1 MLTDYMPEKE
11 IAKIA
16 NRLQVPLIIADIMND
31 EGTLTD
37 DVKFGLHEILS
48 DYQPDSALLS
58 IALSALSIANTH
70 KHRAATF
77 SMLKIECERVI
88 AEYGMLWLQNA
99 QARNLDTNTVFETL
113 IHIPEDLESLS
124 ELLEFAKITLEHSDP
139 QAAQLCKILITQS
152 NAQSIIAQAFLDS
165 MDMGKQDPWAL
176 SEDMY
181 DDENID
187 MGSLMAA
194 ENKMEPFYTDNVI
207 AFPGAAN

>member
-70 KHRAATF
+70 KHRAAT
-77 SMLKIECERVI
+77 
-88 AEYGMLWLQNA
+88 
-99 QARNLDTNTVFETL
+99 
-113 IHIPEDLESLS
+113 EDLESLS